1 MRHIA
6 SKAFWRCYDN
16 LPAAAQRLADGKFQ
30 LLVDNP
36 RHPSLDLTP
45 LRDSIWR
52 ARVGDHY
59 RVLARKNRDVFEWFW
74 IGTHEA
80 YNGLINRL

>member
-1 MRHIA
+1 MRHLA
-6 SKAFWRCYDN
+6 SKAFWRCYDD
-16 LPAAAQRLADGKFQ
+16 LPATARRLADGKFQ

-36 RHPSLDLTP
+36 GHPSLDLTP
-45 LRDSIWR
+45 LRDGIRR

-59 RVLARKNRDVFEWFW
+59 RTLARKNGDVFEWFW

-80 YNGLINRL
+80 YNGLIRRL